1 VPVAEVVPVPDIDA
15 VDDPGDV
22 IVVLSVPLPLRLVAD
37 KGGGTSVGRESGRVL
52 VDEKPEMGMTVI
64 EPSVV
69 NVSPVVAVY
78 EKLSSEPSVVGST
91 ELVCSDAVRIVV
103 WAAAAAAARTTAGMM
118 VRMVCGGST
127 RPMGTRTL

>member
-1 VPVAEVVPVPDIDA
+1 VPAAEVVPVVDIDA
-15 VDDPGDV
+15 VDPGDV
-22 IVVLSVPLPLRLVAD
+22 IVVLSVPLPLGLVAD
-37 KGGGTSVGRESGRVL
+37 KGGGTSVGRESGKVL

-103 WAAAAAAARTTAGMM
+103 WTVAAAARTTAGMM
-118 VRMVCGGST
+118 VRMVFGGST